1 MILNEI
7 NYKTLREIQKIE
19 EENSILTKIDESLY
33 KKTSDYI
40 NELEKRYKSEKNDQ
54 KKLIIK
60 NEINNT
66 DRIIKNIYEIRE
78 KKILLSL
85 VAKARGGKP
94 DLKNLVTSEEFLF
107 NSILKLMIQSR
118 NKIIESKNVKKKDL
132 IDENINTSKN
142 IENKSDNNI
151 SNNNKIVIVKANI
164 PEFVGI
170 DGQRYNLKKGDVIT
184 ISKETSDLLLKRKV
198 VTEIE

>member
-1 MILNEI
+1 MILTEI
-7 NYKTLREIQKIE
+7 NYKILREIQKIE

-40 NELEKRYKSEKNDQ
+40 NELDKRYKSEKNEQ

-66 DRIIKNIYEIRE
+66 NRIIKNIYEIRE

-85 VAKARGGKP
+85 VTKARGGKP

-118 NKIIESKNVKKKDL
+118 NKIIESKNVKKDL
-132 IDENINTSKN
+132 IDENINTPKN
-142 IENKSDNNI
+142 IEHESNNNI
-151 SNNNKIVIVKANI
+151 SSNIKIVMVQENI

-170 DGQRYNLKKGDVIT
+170 DGRRYNLKKGDVIT